1 MKLNMLAITWIF
13 VAALVFAAGCTSL
26 GDNGGSGT
34 TSQNPSTTTVVSP
47 GAPQGTTGIE
57 PVSPGS
63 SYTPPPVLTE
73 AQKTRATSISKDSS
87 DVKDILNKPGYTVTG
102 VMDGGAEF
110 LDRVDANTV
119 AATVVIMGGD
129 TQHDGTNWTP
139 DQYNVIVDVNGNKV
153 LKVIHI
159 EQKRV
164 TN

>member
-1 MKLNMLAITWIF
+1 MKLNKIAVTWIF

-47 GAPQGTTGIE
+47 AAPQGTPGLK

-63 SYTPPPVLTE
+63 SYKPPQALTE
-73 AQKTRATSISKDSS
+73 AQKTQATGIAKDSS
-87 DVKDILNKPGYTVTG
+87 DVKDILNKPDYKITG

-110 LDRVDANTV
+110 LDSVDANTV
-119 AATVVIMGGD
+119 TATVVIMGGD
-129 TQHDGTNWTP
+129 TQHDGSNWTP

-159 EQKRV
+159 EQKR